1 MISATVDIVVA
12 AIPHSR
18 ALAVLASAEPC
29 VVPRDDLLR
38 LLTVAGLFDT
48 QVYHAVAG
56 SPEDPVVVDQMGL
69 LKAIEWARESSH
81 T

>member
-1 MISATVDIVVA
+1 MLETQMADDFLA
-12 AIPHSR
+12 R
-18 ALAVLASAEPC
+18 LAVLASAEPC

-48 QVYHAVAG
+48 HVYHAVAG

-69 LKAIEWARESSH
+69 SKAIEWARESSH

>member
-1 MISATVDIVVA
+1 MADDFL
-12 AIPHSR
+12 PR
-18 ALAVLASAEPC
+18 LAVLASAEPC

-69 LKAIEWARESSH
+69 LKAMEGAQESSH
-81 T
+81 P